1 MHLPCDPHNQEGTR
15 VPDRVYCRRYS
26 GTLWYEYLA
35 TASATVMLPYKW
47 DDGME
52 DSGYAVEDHKSCKGY
67 RETRPLCK
75 IHSGLYGTRYLSI
88 FAFHSGI
95 LFSFL
100 VFFSDR
106 VARGPWG
113 GVQCFIS

>member
-1 MHLPCDPHNQEGTR
+1 MYPGT

-75 IHSGLYGTRYLSI
+75 IHGYNV
-88 FAFHSGI
+88 
-95 LFSFL
+95 SFL
-100 VFFSDR
+100 DFNR
-106 VARGPWG
+106 
-113 GVQCFIS
+113 